1 MAVLSREPVS
11 SPVVPARLSPSWSSV
26 RVLES
31 SVALFGHH
39 IVTAMLI
46 LALESTKTTVPGS
59 SVVFLPPLHLSVLL
73 KVLALIWRC

>member
-1 MAVLSREPVS
+1 M
-11 SPVVPARLSPSWSSV
+11 
-26 RVLES
+26 LES